1 MGLVYDV
8 VAIGVVVLPFL
19 VGAIWPYAVA
29 KLYALALAAVSG
41 TPKADAEPSEAF
53 VRGIRYSSIV
63 FAVVWSVYLLLF
75 V

>member
-8 VAIGVVVLPFL
+8 AAIVVVILPFI
-19 VGAIWPYAVA
+19 VGAVWPYSVA

-41 TPKADAEPSEAF
+41 DSTDDAEPSESF
-53 VRGIRYSSIV
+53 VSGIRYSSIV
-63 FAVVWSVYLLLF
+63 FAVVWTVYLFLF